1 MQRLAIDSSSS
12 NDDPDLGCCI
22 TEKIF
27 SRCEALLKKE
37 IFPASPGCADRQ
49 DKPFSVQETWEEIV
63 QATQKARWSKF
74 EFWEVEAFRCG
85 ILR

>member
-37 IFPASPGCADRQ
+37 IFPASPGLCRPAGQTFQRPRDLGGNCPG
-49 DKPFSVQETWEEIV
+49 DAEGSMVQV
-63 QATQKARWSKF
+63 
-74 EFWEVEAFRCG
+74 
-85 ILR
+85 